1 MLRYIIFHASKNS
14 LFFLFAHFR
23 YILDILFWHLNKIK
37 FKLFQLSLSHLRY
50 LIIITSQLC
59 FHLDWS
65 STSPIN
71 LLSKINN
78 DCYHILI
85 LMQIRIPFWFFRARF
100 YNNFPLYILVILLWH
115 FKENEIQT
123 VPTFIKPSSILNY
136 YGIPNLP
143 PSWLGLR
150 FLPRI
155 YLLKPIIWT

>member
-1 MLRYIIFHASKNS
+1 MKFTLFH
-14 LFFLFAHFR
+14 
-23 YILDILFWHLNKIK
+23 
-37 FKLFQLSLSHLRY
+37 LSLSYLRY
-50 LIIITSQLC
+50 LIIITSRLF

-65 STSPIN
+65 WTSPIN

-78 DCYHILI
+78 DCYHISI
-85 LMQIRIPFWFFRARF
+85 LMQIRIPLRFLRTRF
-100 YNNFPLYILVILLWH
+100 YHNFPLNILVILLWH

-136 YGIPNLP
+136 YGIPILP
-143 PSWLGLR
+143 SFWLCLR